1 MTIKQYSNI
10 QRQIGV
16 IEGLLMGLDSEKAAL
31 VYDSLEALDATIDE
45 IWEAEHGKSGSD
57 A

>member
-1 MTIKQYSNI
+1 MTIKQYSTI

-16 IEGLLMGLDSEKAAL
+16 IEGLLT
-31 VYDSLEALDATIDE
+31 ALDNIKASLGYSVIEGLSATINE
-45 IWEAEHGKSGSD
+45 IWEEEHGKSGSD